1 MEVKAHLN
9 GLRVA
14 PRKVRAVANLLK
26 GRDVRVAD
34 DQLAVMVR
42 RSVPALGKLIKSA
55 IANAENNYHMVHENL
70 FIKNITV
77 DEGVK
82 FKRFIPKGFGRAAP
96 IEKKTSRVTVVLD
109 ERVAGLKRTP
119 KERTQTKE
127 QQTSGEQEQAQAKQ
141 PMRKPVTTKQEPK
154 RKGILGLGRR
164 LFQRKTI

>member
-14 PRKVRAVANLLK
+14 PRKVRSVANLLK
-26 GRDVRVAD
+26 GKDVQVAD

-70 FIKNITV
+70 FIKNIMV

-96 IEKKTSRVTVVLD
+96 IEKKSSRITVILD

-119 KERTQTKE
+119 KERAQVKAE
-127 QQTSGEQEQAQAKQ
+127 QSQEKGAVQSK
-141 PMRKPVTTKQEPK
+141 PSVRKPDITKQEPK
-154 RKGILGLGRR
+154 RRGIMSLGRR